1 MSGIERYRAGH
12 YAVAKQHRFGLEL
25 SHKCAIFTHIR
36 DTKKPKRGAD
46 CKGQAMNPQSATNH
60 STGTMAPKYR
70 YLVDVLSR
78 KQKRQVDILIV
89 LWGVSVGFFT
99 QWWFQPSHIAN
110 PWLFAFNSFVL
121 AWGDRDAGLLL
132 LFSSPN
138 EEAEPGIADSGRLA
152 NRNGRDPGTVGTLC
166 HGPANALGHES
177 PRRSS

>member
-1 MSGIERYRAGH
+1 
-12 YAVAKQHRFGLEL
+12 
-25 SHKCAIFTHIR
+25 
-36 DTKKPKRGAD
+36 
-46 CKGQAMNPQSATNH
+46 MNPQSDTNH
-60 STGTMAPKYR
+60 STGTMAPKYP

-121 AWGDRDAGLLL
+121 AWGIVMPAYYFYFLRRMKK
-132 LFSSPN
+132 PN
-138 EEAEPGIADSGRLA
+138 PELPIPADWR
-152 NRNGRDPGTVGTLC
+152 NRYGRDPGTVGTLC